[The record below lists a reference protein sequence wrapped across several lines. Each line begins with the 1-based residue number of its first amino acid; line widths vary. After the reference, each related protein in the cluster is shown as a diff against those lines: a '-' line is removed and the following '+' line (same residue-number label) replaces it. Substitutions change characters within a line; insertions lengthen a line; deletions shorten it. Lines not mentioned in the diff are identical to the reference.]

1 MTYWKVEQKCC
12 FDRSSHIVK
21 TWYFKSEK
29 EANEFKEKG
38 NKILEE
44 AKAYD
49 HGIYGPEKIEVNI
62 SEVDVELNKLKKD
75 YENYVY

>member
-1 MTYWKVEQKCC
+1 MTYWKVEQKHC
-12 FDRSSHIVK
+12 FDTCSHRVNV
-21 TWYFKSEK
+21 WYFKSEK
-29 EANEFKEKG
+29 EANEFIIKG

-44 AKAYD
+44 SKAYSD
-49 HGIYGPEKIEVNI
+49 GIYGPEKIEVNI